1 MLAVPPEQKGGQPVP
16 TGTVPDLD
24 LRGLDFSYTEGSFA
38 LRDVTLY
45 VPGGATI
52 ALVGRTGSG
61 KSTLASLISRAV
73 EPPRDS
79 VFLGRSEER
88 RVGKECVST
97 CRSRWAP
104 YH

>member
-1 MLAVPPEQKGGQPVP
+1 MLANHLPDLQAGLGAVIRLRQMLAVPPEQKGGQPVP

-52 ALVGRTGSG
+52 ALVGRPGSG
-61 KSTLASLISRAV
+61 QSPLELGLPAWRG
-73 EPPRDS
+73 S
-79 VFLGRSEER
+79 VGQYE
-88 RVGKECVST
+88 
-97 CRSRWAP
+97 
-104 YH
+104 